1 MRANPKV
8 SNLLTPTVF
17 VSSCLRFSLFHQLLW
32 YWNIF
37 LFEQIIKICQFLFF
51 VQLDY
56 FETVLNAYF
65 SQEAHQ
71 ALKSLQGNLLDKA
84 CESAS
89 DETPGHHRRPT
100 RGSDD
105 PMADDRSNP
114 SVSADD
120 LLVRS
125 LSAIFFLCLFG
136 TSIKWPC

>member
-1 MRANPKV
+1 M
-8 SNLLTPTVF
+8 
-17 VSSCLRFSLFHQLLW
+17 
-32 YWNIF
+32 
-37 LFEQIIKICQFLFF
+37 
-51 VQLDY
+51 QLDY

-125 LSAIFFLCLFG
+125 LSSFSFSFSVSVLWDIL
-136 TSIKWPC
+136 KWPCIIVEFAERSSFQIFAKKKSPVMF

>member
-1 MRANPKV
+1 M
-8 SNLLTPTVF
+8 
-17 VSSCLRFSLFHQLLW
+17 
-32 YWNIF
+32 I
-37 LFEQIIKICQFLFF
+37 F

-125 LSAIFFLCLFG
+125 LSSFSFSVSVLWDIL
-136 TSIKWPC
+136 KWPCIIVEFAERSSLFRFLQKKIPRDVLI